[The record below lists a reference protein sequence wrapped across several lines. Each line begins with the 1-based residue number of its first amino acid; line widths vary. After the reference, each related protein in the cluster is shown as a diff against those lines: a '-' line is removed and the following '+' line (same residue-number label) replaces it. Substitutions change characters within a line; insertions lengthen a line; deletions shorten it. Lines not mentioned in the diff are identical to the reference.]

1 MATFVYLLMSFL
13 LKLSTVSDEIT
24 PVPGNRTFRSQ
35 DVSFPGTKRLYMDD
49 SFFGRFVPWTFRS
62 QDDSYPGRFVLWTFR
77 SLDVSFSRRF
87 VPWTIRS
94 LDVSFYGRFVLS
106 LLI

>member
-1 MATFVYLLMSFL
+1 MSFL

-49 SFFGRFVPWTFRS
+49 SFFGRFVLKTIRTL
-62 QDDSYPGRFVLWTFR
+62 DDS
-77 SLDVSFSRRF
+77 FSGRF
-87 VPWTIRS
+87 VPWTRR
-94 LDVSFYGRFVLS
+94 VSRRLNDFSAGL
-106 LLI
+106 